1 MNQLFE
7 GWAMVELMG
16 HVRLAGYVTEEE
28 HFGAKLGRIDVPL
41 EQGTVT
47 QFFGGSSVYRVT
59 PCSEVIAKQIAQDSI
74 SKPIKEWEVK
84 HVVDP
89 KRLTSLPIEMSPN
102 NFSEEECEDDDDDDF
117 GYDFSDRFDP
127 TIPLGRSVTPPM
139 DEQRVEFDQSQ
150 PESVGASNF

>member
-7 GWAMVELMG
+7 GWAVIELMG

-41 EQGTVT
+41 EQGSVT

-89 KRLTSLPIEMSPN
+89 KRLSSLPIEMSPN
-102 NFSEEECEDDDDDDF
+102 NFSEEECEDDDDDDDF
-117 GYDFSDRFDP
+117 GV
-127 TIPLGRSVTPPM
+127 I
-139 DEQRVEFDQSQ
+139 DEPWTLHQTGADAPQAPRVEFDESQ
-150 PESVGASNF
+150 PESAGASIF